1 MALPRVSLS
10 LWHKTNAKSAVETI
24 IEAEAMGIGALW
36 TDVGRTTPDPVTF
49 FSAALWATSTI
60 NLGIGVVPTY
70 PRHPAVLA
78 NQAQSLYQ
86 IGGERT
92 RLGVGPSHA
101 HIVRDAYGLPFERPL
116 DHLHEYLTVLRALMT
131 TGTCQFTG
139 TYYSVDITLSAPAP
153 VPLYMSALRPKAMRL
168 AGELA
173 DGVLTWL
180 SPTPY
185 LRDVSLAELERG
197 ATISSRPRPRLV
209 GAWPCVVTDDPEE
222 VWAAVGPMLSLYAHL
237 PFYKGVLE
245 AAGITVRE
253 GRWPDDDLDQI
264 VFWGSP
270 ERIAE
275 RVREAHIAGV
285 DEVAL
290 HLYSSVEPPLDEIRQ
305 LAPVWQAT
313 GS

>member
-10 LWHKTNAKSAVETI
+10 LWNRTNARSAVEAGV
-24 IEAEAMGIGALW
+24 EAEAMGIGALW
-36 TDVGRTTPDPVTF
+36 TDVGRSTPDPVTYLA
-49 FSAALWATSTI
+49 AALWATSTI
-60 NLGIGVVPTY
+60 NLGVGVVPTY

-92 RLGVGPSHA
+92 RLGVGPSHE

-116 DHLHEYLTVLRALMT
+116 DHLYEYLTVLRALMT
-131 TGTCQFTG
+131 TGTSQFTG
-139 TYYSVDITLSAPAP
+139 NYYSVDITLSAPAP
-153 VPLYMSALRPKAMRL
+153 LPIYMSALRPKAMRL
-168 AGELA
+168 AGELT

-180 SPTPY
+180 SPIPY
-185 LRDVSLAELERG
+185 LRDVSLTELERG
-197 ATISSRPRPRLV
+197 AALSGRPRPRLV
-209 GAWPCVVTDDPEE
+209 AAWPCVVTDDPEE
-222 VWAAVGPMLSLYAHL
+222 VWAAVGPMLTNYANL

-245 AAGITVRE
+245 AAGITVPE

-264 VFWGSP
+264 VFWGTP

-275 RVREAHIAGV
+275 RVREAHTAGV

-290 HLYSSVEPPLDEIRQ
+290 HPYSSGEPTLDEIRQ
-305 LAPVWQAT
+305 LAPVWQT
-313 GS
+313 TR